1 LVCSIGLLTV
11 VYFFNFGRE
20 IVKYVCLLNKTE
32 QFEVQRGA
40 CQLMCLCGSEEE
52 VIGEMVAEESVQ
64 VTQRDVD
71 KTPVMELLQRLS
83 DSEPPLEPLHL
94 RM

>member
-1 LVCSIGLLTV
+1 
-11 VYFFNFGRE
+11 
-20 IVKYVCLLNKTE
+20 
-32 QFEVQRGA
+32 
-40 CQLMCLCGSEEE
+40 MCLCGSEEE